1 MSVQYLIPAPVIE
14 YIEANG
20 LYEEENVDSK
30 AKAKE
35 KEAPAEGA
43 SSSKS

>member
-14 YIEANG
+14 YIEEHG
-20 LYEEENVDSK
+20 LYEEENIDSK

-35 KEAPAEGA
+35 KEVASEGP

>member
-20 LYEEENVDSK
+20 LYEEENADSK

-35 KEAPAEGA
+35 EMPANVAG